1 MVKHKIVI
9 LVLAIL
15 FWISPVVAQEWY
27 KIYEDA
33 KKEMERYDWE
43 SAAILL
49 ERVIV
54 TKRSPNL
61 HATTYGV
68 NVIEYLPY
76 FHLGQ
81 AYFYSGQ
88 YKKAFENFQLS
99 ENYEVIKQLPS
110 RYSLLISLK
119 SASHQL
125 NQPSLSI
132 LAGQKLTEQDSIL
145 IGLIL
150 IEKYGEALKYLQ
162 NLSSGKKFAGSENLA
177 KKDSII
183 ETKNAIIA
191 EKNAAISFQQQFNQ
205 CLEPY
210 LLGNYQLSLTRL
222 SELLN
227 QYPQNYQVINWI
239 KKIKSEL
246 DLLQI
251 QKQPEIERIV
261 TEKIV
266 SQTASPVFLV
276 RTPETVRSG
285 KISIAGIVGDD
296 NGIDRIEVT
305 VNGVI
310 LADQYGNPFQLQP
323 STEHNPQSFEFGID
337 NIPLQMGKNQ
347 ITLIAFDVD
356 SVQHSEFYPLTVIR
370 KLPIYKTTAFYI
382 ISISLLLFTIGIAII
397 SRIIKY
403 RIAVVNKYNP
413 YIAGAPILNE
423 EMFFGRKQLLK
434 SIMNTLHH
442 NSLMIYGPR
451 RIGKTS
457 IQHQLKRKLENLDDS
472 EYKYIPIYI
481 DLQGIPEGKFFLSMI
496 EDIVNGCKNYLN
508 DETVLDFDYSKTDGS
523 YDGRD
528 FNRDLRKLITQLC
541 NQSNKEL
548 RLVLLMDEVDELN
561 SYSDRVNQRL
571 RSVFMKSFAENLVA
585 VMSGTHIRKQWE
597 SEGSPWYNFFEE
609 IEIPPLRKEDAI
621 ALIKNPVKGI
631 FSYDDLAIEK
641 IIQYSQCY
649 PYVIQK
655 FCIYA
660 INLIIESKR
669 RKVTAEDV
677 EIVQK
682 QVMEERD

>member
-1 MVKHKIVI
+1 MLKHKIVI

-15 FWISPVVAQEWY
+15 FCISQIVAQEWY

-33 KKEMERYDWE
+33 KKEMERYDWDN
-43 SAAILL
+43 AIKLF
-49 ERVIV
+49 EMVIA

-88 YKKAFENFQLS
+88 YKKALENFQRS
-99 ENYEVIKQLPS
+99 ENLAVIKQTAS
-110 RYSLLISLK
+110 RYSLLKSLK
-119 SASHQL
+119 AAAQKLS
-125 NQPSLSI
+125 QPSHSL
-132 LAGQKLTEQDSIL
+132 LTEKKITEIDSIL

-150 IEKYGEALKYLQ
+150 NEKYSEAISQLQ
-162 NLSSGKKFAGSENLA
+162 NLLVGKKFVQSENLA

-183 ETKNAIIA
+183 EAKNAIIA
-191 EKNAAISFQQQFNQ
+191 EKNAASSFQHQFNQ

-210 LLGNYQLSLTRL
+210 LLGNYQLSLTRF
-222 SELLN
+222 SDLLN
-227 QYPQNYQVINWI
+227 QYPQNYQAINWM

-246 DLLQI
+246 DLLQN

-261 TEKIV
+261 TEKII

-276 RTPETVRSG
+276 KTPETVRSD

-305 VNGVI
+305 VNGVVF
-310 LADQYGNPFQLQP
+310 ADQNGNPLKLQP
-323 STEHNPQSFEFGID
+323 STEHNPKSFEFGID

-356 SVQHSEFYPLTVIR
+356 SVQHSEFYPLTIIR
-370 KLPIYKTTAFYI
+370 KLPIYKTTTFYI
-382 ISISLLLFTIGIAII
+382 ISISLLLFTFGITII

-457 IQHQLKRKLENLDDS
+457 IQHQLKRKLENLDDPD
-472 EYKYIPIYI
+472 YKYIPVYI
-481 DLQGIPEGKFFLSMI
+481 DLQGIPEGKLFISMI
-496 EDIVNGCKNYLN
+496 EDIVNGCKNYMN
-508 DETVLDFDYSKTDGS
+508 DETGLDFDYSKIGGS

-528 FNRDLRKLITQLC
+528 FNRDLRKLITRLR
-541 NQSNKEL
+541 NHSDKEL

-585 VMSGTHIRKQWE
+585 VMSGTHIRKKWE

-649 PYVIQK
+649 PYIIQK

-660 INLIIESKR
+660 INLIIEAKQ
-669 RKVTAEDV
+669 RKVTSEDV
-677 EIVQK
+677 EVVRK
-682 QVMEERD
+682 QVMED

>member
-1 MVKHKIVI
+1 MLKHKIVI

-15 FWISPVVAQEWY
+15 FCISQIVAQEWY

-33 KKEMERYDWE
+33 KKEMERYDWDN
-43 SAAILL
+43 AIKLF
-49 ERVIV
+49 EMVIA

-88 YKKAFENFQLS
+88 YKKALENFQRS
-99 ENYEVIKQLPS
+99 ENFAVIKQTAS
-110 RYSLLISLK
+110 RYSLLKSLK
-119 SASHQL
+119 AAAQKLS
-125 NQPSLSI
+125 QPSHSV
-132 LAGQKLTEQDSIL
+132 LTEKKITEIDSIL

-150 IEKYGEALKYLQ
+150 NEKYSEAISQLQ
-162 NLSSGKKFAGSENLA
+162 NLLVGKKFVQSENLA

-183 ETKNAIIA
+183 EAKNAIIA
-191 EKNAAISFQQQFNQ
+191 EKNAASSFQHQFNQ

-210 LLGNYQLSLTRL
+210 LLGNYQLSLTRF
-222 SELLN
+222 SDLLN
-227 QYPQNYQVINWI
+227 QYPQNYQAINWM

-246 DLLQI
+246 DLLQN
-251 QKQPEIERIV
+251 QKQPEIEKIV
-261 TEKIV
+261 TEKII

-276 RTPETVRSG
+276 KNPETVRSD

-305 VNGVI
+305 VNGVVF
-310 LADQYGNPFQLQP
+310 ADQNGNPLKLQP
-323 STEHNPQSFEFGID
+323 STEHNPKSFEFGID

-356 SVQHSEFYPLTVIR
+356 SVQHSEFYPLTIIR
-370 KLPIYKTTAFYI
+370 KLPIYKTTTFYI
-382 ISISLLLFTIGIAII
+382 FSILLLLFTFGITII

-457 IQHQLKRKLENLDDS
+457 IQHQLKRKLENLDDPD
-472 EYKYIPIYI
+472 YKYIPVYI
-481 DLQGIPEGKFFLSMI
+481 DLQGIPEGKLFISMI
-496 EDIVNGCKNYLN
+496 EDIVNGCKNYMN
-508 DETVLDFDYSKTDGS
+508 DETELDFDYSKIGGS
-523 YDGRD
+523 YDGRN
-528 FNRDLRKLITQLC
+528 FNRDLRKLITQLR
-541 NQSNKEL
+541 NHSDKEL

-585 VMSGTHIRKQWE
+585 VMSGTHIRKKWE

-649 PYVIQK
+649 PYIIQK

-660 INLIIESKR
+660 INLIIEAKQ
-669 RKVTAEDV
+669 RKVTSEDV
-677 EIVQK
+677 EVVRK
-682 QVMEERD
+682 QVMED